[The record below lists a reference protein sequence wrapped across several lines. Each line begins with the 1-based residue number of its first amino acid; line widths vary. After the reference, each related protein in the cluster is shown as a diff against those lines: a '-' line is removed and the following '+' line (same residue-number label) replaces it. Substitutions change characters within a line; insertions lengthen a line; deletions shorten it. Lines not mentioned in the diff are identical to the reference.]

1 MTDNKVCPVNT
12 LVVTSSQLV
21 QFSVAKHL
29 ASGEDR
35 TVLHDTLMYWLFE
48 CSCTGADISH

>member
-1 MTDNKVCPVNT
+1 MTANKVCPVNT

-29 ASGEDR
+29 TSGEDR
-35 TVLHDTLMYWLFE
+35 VVLHDTLMCWLFE
-48 CSCTGADISH
+48 CSCTDADINH